1 MLTTWL
7 SDNNTTEWTVGLKF
21 VQFQKNSSYHS
32 GIKRTPF
39 AALLGSDAKVGLTTS
54 RLPAEII
61 SRLQT
66 EEDLL
71 NIISPAPTTEP
82 DTEPAPTPTTEP
94 APTQDVIETRQEEIQ
109 TQRKRAAESQLQQA
123 EKMVKRS
130 KVVL

>member
-71 NIISPAPTTEP
+71 NTISPAPTTEP
-82 DTEPAPTPTTEP
+82 DTELQQQNQHQLKMSLKPDKKKFRPRGS
-94 APTQDVIETRQEEIQ
+94 V
-109 TQRKRAAESQLQQA
+109 LQQA